1 MEAIC
6 KPLAGIGCEDVLH
19 VTQPRFKGGL
29 DLPISPRIRRGRARR
44 FTSLAGLRTSKAQ
57 SNTRHTARG
66 KHQQSS
72 SQQAAGCQ
80 NAASEALAASRE
92 GFVMCH
98 AACLLIQTLPLKTR
112 PAPEI
117 AGAVTPRAVTP
128 WESKQRRPAPPAHAV
143 FNSSLGIKLPPVPW
157 LGGRCR

>member
-1 MEAIC
+1 MQAISRNRLRRC
-6 KPLAGIGCEDVLH
+6 FTCHSAQVQGGLGSSHLPQDQTGKGRTLH
-19 VTQPRFKGGL
+19 QPR
-29 DLPISPRIRRGRARR
+29 
-44 FTSLAGLRTSKAQ
+44 RTP
-57 SNTRHTARG
+57 
-66 KHQQSS
+66 HQQGSEQHQAHSTGQTSAAS

-128 WESKQRRPAPPAHAV
+128 RESKQRRPAPPAHAV